1 MIEQPDDLSRATDI
15 VRTYQR
21 ATASLLQRRLKI
33 GYLEADH
40 LLDQLEQSGVITP
53 PDERGHRRVQ

>member
-15 VRTYQR
+15 VRTYQQ

-33 GYLEADH
+33 AYLEADQ
-40 LLDQLEQSGVITP
+40 LIDQLEQLGVLSP
-53 PDERGHRRVQ
+53 PDEQGQRRVL